1 MDWLI
6 ERSWHSKTL
15 MRTTRL
21 LVLEYIDNRGYWQP
35 YQLLP
40 RLLSR
45 VLPNKRTSA
54 GLITTLL
61 DVLPPVF
68 SLLTRFGSLAAA
80 SDRLLLACLASLAAL
95 VLSVSPSL
103 RTRLSSHLARYPSS
117 LFPSFASCT
126 PPTLLFLFLLFV
138 GVALSLSL
146 SLSLSHTHTHTLS
159 LSRWF
164 GSNTRPVTRSSPCL
178 LVGLLASSR

>member
-1 MDWLI
+1 
-6 ERSWHSKTL
+6 
-15 MRTTRL
+15 
-21 LVLEYIDNRGYWQP
+21 
-35 YQLLP
+35 
-40 RLLSR
+40 

-95 VLSVSPSL
+95 VLSVSPCL

-117 LFPSFASCT
+117 LFPSFSSCT

-138 GVALSLSL
+138 VEFVVLL
-146 SLSLSHTHTHTLS
+146 TLS
-159 LSRWF
+159 SSSLVWIEYSSRYTIE
-164 GSNTRPVTRSSPCL
+164 SL
-178 LVGLLASSR
+178 LVGRSAGIISLISCLNASLLDIPRGFLVAFVRHGKLGKRQEQ